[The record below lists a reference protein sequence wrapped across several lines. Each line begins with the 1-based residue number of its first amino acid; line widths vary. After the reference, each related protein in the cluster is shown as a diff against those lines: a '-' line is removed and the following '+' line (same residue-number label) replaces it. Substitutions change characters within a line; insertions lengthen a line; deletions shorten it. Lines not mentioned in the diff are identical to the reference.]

1 MFEGWVFPDVTGYL
15 VAILGLLVMWQ
26 YYQMQIL
33 AGRVL
38 AVDLFDR
45 SGTRMYVYVM
55 PDDDHVCEVCAASH
69 GRVFLPSQVAKK
81 QFSPLIGKCR
91 RPTRCDGALVGLYG
105 AWLDARTVLEQVRQN
120 LKKDG
125 IQLSAEEVRT
135 LVNGQWERHVS
146 ADTDR
151 LGVRMI
157 EAFIRE
163 RLDPEVSLEG
173 YRYVVDEAKEV
184 RHLMFLAPAYLRF
197 TQLLLDAGEE
207 AEALDTIERFEA
219 RFPTTKRGLHFP
231 SDEQRA
237 IMKTKKARL
246 LDEQPLSL
254 SA

>member
-105 AWLDARTVLEQVRQN
+105 AWLEARTVLEQVPSESQKRRHPVVSRRSTDLGERAMGTARQRRY
-120 LKKDG
+120 G
-125 IQLSAEEVRT
+125 S
-135 LVNGQWERHVS
+135 
-146 ADTDR
+146 
-151 LGVRMI
+151 LGRPH
-157 EAFIRE
+157 
-163 RLDPEVSLEG
+163 D
-173 YRYVVDEAKEV
+173 
-184 RHLMFLAPAYLRF
+184 
-197 TQLLLDAGEE
+197 
-207 AEALDTIERFEA
+207 
-219 RFPTTKRGLHFP
+219 RGLHP
-231 SDEQRA
+231 
-237 IMKTKKARL
+237 
-246 LDEQPLSL
+246 
-254 SA
+254 